1 MTCTRSEDHHNN
13 ILFGLK
19 QERQRR
25 PTMKVA
31 RFLVAAWCATETAS
45 AFVPSSS
52 AGWSRRSG
60 HRRPTDDDD
69 DLAMAPVDS
78 SQMDPYSTPAIFLAG
93 AGATFF
99 AAFATFQK
107 DKIDG
112 GGSNARS
119 TKKRSGG
126 RSRAPAEPPR
136 VDLSI
141 PYDAA
146 ATLAYDAARAAT
158 TTSKKKFGFEAF
170 RSLYEAQV
178 VAEVRAKAR
187 IRNLNEE
194 AEELRERLA
203 ALEGEIAGNGGD
215 LASLNDEAAGFRA
228 QIQELFR

>member
-1 MTCTRSEDHHNN
+1 
-13 ILFGLK
+13 
-19 QERQRR
+19 
-25 PTMKVA
+25 MKVA

-45 AFVPSSS
+45 AYVPSSP

-60 HRRPTDDDD
+60 HRRPTDGD

-78 SQMDPYSTPAIFLAG
+78 SLMDPYSTPAIFLAG

-107 DKIDG
+107 NKIDG
-112 GGSNARS
+112 GGGSNASS

-146 ATLAYDAARAAT
+146 VTLAYDAARAAESPSSSSS
-158 TTSKKKFGFEAF
+158 TTSEKKVGFEAF
-170 RSLYEAQV
+170 RSLYKAQV

-194 AEELRERLA
+194 AEALRAQLA
-203 ALEGEIAGNGGD
+203 TLEAEIAGNGGD
-215 LASLNDEAAGFRA
+215 VASLNDEAAGFRA